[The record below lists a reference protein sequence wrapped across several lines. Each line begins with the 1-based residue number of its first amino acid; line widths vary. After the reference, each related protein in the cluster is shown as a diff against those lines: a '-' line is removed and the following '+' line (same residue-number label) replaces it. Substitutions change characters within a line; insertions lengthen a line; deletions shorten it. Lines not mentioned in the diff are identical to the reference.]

1 MEEISQ
7 SDSFISQ
14 LGTLFL
20 TPSPEMPQMLALVL
34 IAGILYFGDYI
45 SIKTKAF
52 IPSVFICAILFLLG
66 YWSFFPRD
74 LVARAGIPS
83 VTAIMLIFFLIV
95 NMGTLLS
102 WREMAT
108 QWKTIVVSLVSI
120 IGVIILSYAIGSLF
134 FDPNLIIAG
143 IPPLIGG
150 VVSSIIMHDAALALG
165 LEDVAVFALLI
176 YVMQGFAGY
185 SLTSLALK
193 REGRRVLTL
202 HRQGEWK
209 KVDETLALEDLK
221 KLAKESESDKPKLFS
236 RMHDKYN
243 TDYFKLFRI
252 ALVGLIAFT
261 ISKILREQVGI
272 VVDQFVLALF
282 LGVIAVAVGFLE
294 RQPLQKSN
302 SMGLAML
309 GLMAFVFNGLN
320 SASPEMLMRLFAP
333 LIVLIALAV
342 IGMLIASF
350 IVAWCLKIQ
359 PMMAFSVALTAL
371 YGFPADYIITKEVV
385 DHLTEN
391 ETERKVLMDHM
402 LPPMLIGG
410 FISVTIVSVILAGYM
425 KGLLIAP

>member
-1 MEEISQ
+1 MDEISQ
-7 SDSFISQ
+7 SDGILSQ
-14 LGTLFL
+14 LSTLLL

-45 SIKTKAF
+45 SIRTKAL
-52 IPSVFICAILFLLG
+52 IPSVFVSAVLFLLG
-66 YWSFFPRD
+66 YWTFFPRD

-102 WREMAT
+102 WREMAI

-120 IGVIILSYAIGSLF
+120 VGVIILSYAIGSLL

-185 SLTSLALK
+185 ALTSIALK

-202 HRQGEWK
+202 HRQGLWK
-209 KVDETLALEDLK
+209 RVDETLTAEDLK
-221 KLAKESESDKPKLFS
+221 KFKKESQVDKPRLFA
-236 RMHDKYN
+236 RMDEKYD

-252 ALVGLIAFT
+252 AVVGLVAYAISAF
-261 ISKILREQVGI
+261 LREQVGI

-302 SMGLAML
+302 
-309 GLMAFVFNGLN
+309 
-320 SASPEMLMRLFAP
+320 
-333 LIVLIALAV
+333 
-342 IGMLIASF
+342 
-350 IVAWCLKIQ
+350 
-359 PMMAFSVALTAL
+359 
-371 YGFPADYIITKEVV
+371 
-385 DHLTEN
+385 
-391 ETERKVLMDHM
+391 
-402 LPPMLIGG
+402 
-410 FISVTIVSVILAGYM
+410 
-425 KGLLIAP
+425 